1 MCKFPGVQ
9 DEITT
14 YEVHSTS
21 NGVHITTN
29 GVHSTT
35 YRSHITTNGVH
46 SPARD
51 RVLVLQGRG
60 GRSAAGRH
68 SGVEPRYASGHP
80 ILNA

>member
-35 YRSHITTNGVH
+35 YRSHITTNGVYSTTLW
-46 SPARD
+46 SPYHHQRTL
-51 RVLVLQGRG
+51 LVVV
-60 GRSAAGRH
+60 AMKNNMNFAG
-68 SGVEPRYASGHP
+68 
-80 ILNA
+80 